1 MTNGDEVAAVRVA
14 AVGDLQVK
22 SGIRRRLR
30 AELAQLP
37 DQADI
42 LLLAG
47 DLTHAGRPSQADE
60 LADVLSCLEMPIVAV
75 LGNHDYDDTAES
87 QIRTLLSGVGVTVLD
102 GTSTIVDV
110 RGTRVGVAGTVGFD
124 GGFGLDHRLW
134 EAVSAGGP
142 HRREHDEAGRF
153 GRALTEL
160 AGQGADVRI
169 ALTHFSPVLDTLAGE
184 DGAIKACLGNELLG
198 FVIDDAGAD
207 LAVHGHAHSGTECGR
222 TPGGIPVRNVA
233 RPVLGRPYAVYALTP
248 VGVASALNRGA
259 HGPGATDGR

>member
-1 MTNGDEVAAVRVA
+1 VTNGDEVVAVRVA
-14 AVGDLQVK
+14 AVGDLHV
-22 SGIRRRLR
+22 RTRMRDRLR
-30 AELAQLP
+30 SDLAQLP
-37 DQADI
+37 EQADL

-47 DLTHAGRPSQADE
+47 DLTNAGLPSQADE
-60 LADVLSCLEMPIVAV
+60 LADVLSCLELPIVAV
-75 LGNHDYDDTAES
+75 LGNHDYDETAES

-102 GTSTIVDV
+102 GTSTIVDI
-110 RGTRVGVAGTVGFD
+110 RGTGVGIAGTVGFD

-134 EAVSAGGP
+134 EAVSEGGP

-160 AGQGADVRI
+160 ASRGADIRI

-184 DGAIKACLGNELLG
+184 DDAIKACLGNELLG

-222 TPGGIPVRNVA
+222 TRGGIPVRNVA

-248 VGVASALNRGA
+248 AGVAGA
-259 HGPGATDGR
+259 GS